1 MRDLWPAQRMAAMM
15 AATLAV
21 VIFPLAVAGQPVA
34 SPPPTPENLSDE
46 QRVARG
52 EVQYGDSW
60 VSIEELFKNYQ
71 AVQAEQNTLDEKI
84 EAARQRLADVQQ
96 QLDSLKKE
104 SEGRER
110 PIRTALAKANATV
123 QDCNKVLSESPP
135 KKPQL
140 RALPKQPYGTSSTS
154 SSSSSSSDDAYRNWQ
169 QLRDQIDEE
178 NKRLTDQ
185 YNRDLA
191 EYQKKQ
197 STAQKNLAQAKAAI
211 KQGERQLEE
220 AQKPLEDTLL
230 PVLEKRKEATEE
242 VQSLDRKAT
251 VVNARMKQLTAAFRA
266 APEPMRMQRGIV
278 EWENAFHDL
287 ADLEKLHAET
297 QAAINR
303 VVEQMK
309 AEAAAAGRTLS
320 PDWRHPQQDRMDAL
334 QALIA
339 KAKAAQAASA
349 ASAGK

>member
-21 VIFPLAVAGQPVA
+21 VIFPLAAAGQPVA
-34 SPPPTPENLSDE
+34 SPPPTPEKLSDE
-46 QRVARG
+46 QRLVRG
-52 EVQYGDSW
+52 EVRYGNSW
-60 VSIEELFKNYQ
+60 VSLEKLFKNYQ
-71 AVQAEQNTLDEKI
+71 AVQAEQNTLDKKI
-84 EAARQRLADVQQ
+84 DAARQRLADVQQ
-96 QLDSLKKE
+96 QLDLLKKE

-110 PIRTALAKANATV
+110 PIRTELAKANATV

-140 RALPKQPYGTSSTS
+140 RPLPKQPYGTSSSTS
-154 SSSSSSSDDAYRNWQ
+154 SSSFSSDDAYRNWQ

-185 YNRDLA
+185 YKRDLD

-211 KQGERQLEE
+211 KQGERQLKE
-220 AQKPLEDTLL
+220 AQKPLEDTLQ

-251 VVNARMKQLTAAFRA
+251 VVNARMKQLTAVFRA

-278 EWENAFHDL
+278 EWENAFHNL
-287 ADLEKLHAET
+287 ADLEKLYNET

-303 VVEQMK
+303 VVKQMK
-309 AEAAAAGRTLS
+309 AEATAAGRTFP

-339 KAKAAQAASA
+339 KAKAARAAA
-349 ASAGK
+349 PAP